1 MLSAMFNIISILI
14 GLVALLFAI
23 PGVLPLLGWLNWAAL
38 PIAVVGAL
46 FGMISSSDSGRNFN
60 LLVLLIAIVRLAL
73 GGGFL

>member
-1 MLSAMFNIISILI
+1 MLPPMFNIFSILI

-23 PGVLPLLGWLNWAAL
+23 PGVLPLFGWLNWAAL
-38 PIAVVGAL
+38 PIAAVGAL

-73 GGGFL
+73 GGGFF